1 MKSVDEQKKKRF
13 VATSFL
19 PTLKNY
25 TFNRAAR
32 AGLCNPFRIAH
43 IEDKGRLPHGVA
55 HDFGKQASPQR
66 RISQRL
72 FMIGI

>member
-13 VATSFL
+13 VATSL
-19 PTLKNY
+19 VPTLKNY

-55 HDFGKQASPQR
+55 MTSAS
-66 RISQRL
+66 RL
-72 FMIGI
+72 ARSAGFPSAFS